1 MVKKIE
7 TKKSNITLHS
17 NMLLP
22 NVNPERVIET
32 LKLEQKE
39 NKELRKRLAKEIQLK
54 SVDVDQDLASDFNMI
69 ISENLGEMTTFMKL
83 FWEQQKQFTKNK
95 SATSNLYHSMIIR
108 FCLSLASK
116 SASAY
121 DELRSSNVLTLPSCR
136 TL

>member
-1 MVKKIE
+1 
-7 TKKSNITLHS
+7 
-17 NMLLP
+17 MLLP
-22 NVNPERVIET
+22 NVNPERVIKT

-95 SATSNLYHSMIIR
+95 SATTNLYHSMIIR
-108 FCLSLASK
+108 FCLSLVRAFVVCPC
-116 SASAY
+116 
-121 DELRSSNVLTLPSCR
+121 DPL
-136 TL
+136 